1 MTQTPPPPAPPS
13 SLPGGGGWKKWL
25 KHLPHILGLLLM
37 VAAIVVVQH
46 ELRHL
51 RISDIRHAME
61 AIPARQMWMAVGCT
75 LLSYFILSFYDRLAV
90 IQVGYSKLPFRRAA
104 FAAFCSYVLSH
115 NLGFSAVSGAAV
127 RYRLYRNWGVNSF
140 AIAQIIAFCS
150 ATYLLGAA
158 ELIGAVLIWE
168 PTVLPGIGH
177 RVPASVLAVIGALMW
192 CGVAAYIGLA
202 FKVREFR
209 FRKWV
214 VELPSPRMAIM
225 QTLVATAEVAAT
237 ASIAFVLLPPSAG
250 VDFGSFLA
258 IYIASYTAGLVAS
271 VPGGLG
277 VFDGAM
283 LLALG
288 PYMPAPQIL
297 GMVLIFRLFY
307 YIIPLFLA
315 GIMFAGH
322 ELFLRGDTALA
333 EKKNRKIQNNPDAAA
348 APAPA
353 QRRPSQ
359 VVRESEAAFS
369 VAVATGTVSLCGVM
383 LICLVM
389 LDPVP
394 KFAMV
399 PESLLTMARVGGNY
413 VLSLM
418 GVVLIS
424 LAIGLS
430 QRVTLAWRGAL
441 YLLLTATVLT
451 FLRGNTFFVPVMLGL
466 SALFIAPFRSCYYR
480 HARLLSEPLSTGT
493 LLSLLLLFGCVI
505 ALATR
510 HDTSGSWWQMMLA
523 THARGSVR
531 WTIALSVGLALFVV
545 ARLMWPGRIA
555 VREWDEDAYTHY
567 KNLDHALPDIQ
578 AFQPQGYVTGEA
590 GEAILPLYRRDAY
603 LVALGDPAGEETD
616 SISAIWKFRDLALQE
631 RLKPVFWQVGN
642 DFLRIYDDIGLSVWA
657 LNDGSGFNFC
667 YPADD
672 IAQASRFVKTYKGG
686 AGNLV
691 PSDFS

>member
-1 MTQTPPPPAPPS
+1 A
-13 SLPGGGGWKKWL
+13 
-25 KHLPHILGLLLM
+25 
-37 VAAIVVVQH
+37 
-46 ELRHL
+46 
-51 RISDIRHAME
+51 
-61 AIPARQMWMAVGCT
+61 
-75 LLSYFILSFYDRLAV
+75 
-90 IQVGYSKLPFRRAA
+90 
-104 FAAFCSYVLSH
+104 
-115 NLGFSAVSGAAV
+115 
-127 RYRLYRNWGVNSF
+127 
-140 AIAQIIAFCS
+140 
-150 ATYLLGAA
+150 
-158 ELIGAVLIWE
+158 
-168 PTVLPGIGH
+168 
-177 RVPASVLAVIGALMW
+177 
-192 CGVAAYIGLA
+192 
-202 FKVREFR
+202 
-209 FRKWV
+209 
-214 VELPSPRMAIM
+214 
-225 QTLVATAEVAAT
+225 
-237 ASIAFVLLPPSAG
+237 
-250 VDFGSFLA
+250 
-258 IYIASYTAGLVAS
+258 
-271 VPGGLG
+271 
-277 VFDGAM
+277 
-283 LLALG
+283 
-288 PYMPAPQIL
+288 
-297 GMVLIFRLFY
+297 
-307 YIIPLFLA
+307 
-315 GIMFAGH
+315 
-322 ELFLRGDTALA
+322 ALA
-333 EKKNRKIQNNPDAAA
+333 EKKNRKIQKSPDAPA

-369 VAVATGTVSLCGVM
+369 VAVATGTVSFCGVM

-441 YLLLTATVLT
+441 YLLLTAAVLT

-523 THARGSVR
+523 TQARGSVR
-531 WTIALSVGLALFVV
+531 WTIALSVGLALIVV

-578 AFQPQGYVTGEA
+578 AFHPQGYVTGEA

-616 SISAIWKFRDLALQE
+616 SISAIWKLRDLALQE
-631 RLKPVFWQVGN
+631 GLKPVFWQVGH

-672 IAQASRFVKTYKGG
+672 IGQASRFVKKYKGG